1 MNKFAR
7 AFVVLVGLSLCLLG
21 FAAKASEIGV
31 SDQEIVLGQS
41 LGITGPLAQMAPDIV
56 NGGKVYFD
64 AVNANGG
71 IHGRKIRSVVLD
83 DGYDPASTLKTARQ
97 LIDDDKVFALYN
109 LTGTANVAAI
119 LPMLSTEAQPVPLVG
134 PFTGADGIRNPR
146 MGNVFHVRASYE
158 DELEKLVEH
167 LTTVGIKRMG
177 VLWINNG
184 MGKDGMAGIEKAMK
198 KHGIPS
204 YASATIQ
211 PDGSDAEK
219 AIASLREKEP
229 EAIIMIT
236 TGTATVSFI
245 KGFNKV
251 QKGMRFY
258 ALSVMGTQSAVKAL
272 GPDGVGVVVTSVVP
286 FPWSNSNPLA
296 KEYQAAMRKAG
307 YDNLS
312 FLGFEAYINAKIVV
326 EAIRRSG
333 KDLTRTKFNSS
344 MESMRDL
351 DLGGFHLRFSKSQ
364 HQGSRFVEL
373 TIIRDGERFTK

>member
-1 MNKFAR
+1 MEKFTR
-7 AFVVLVGLSLCLLG
+7 LGVVLVSLVLCT
-21 FAAKASEIGV
+21 FASAAQASETGV

-41 LGITGPLAQMAPDIV
+41 IGITGPLAQMAPDIV

-64 AVNANGG
+64 GINANGG
-71 IHGRKIRSVVLD
+71 INGRKIRTVVLD
-83 DGYDPASTLKTARQ
+83 DGYDPAQTLKTVRQ
-97 LIDDDKVFALYN
+97 LIDDDKVFALFS
-109 LTGTANVAAI
+109 LTGTANVAGV
-119 LPMLSTEAQPVPLVG
+119 LPMLASEAQPVPLVG
-134 PFTGADGIRNPR
+134 PITGADGVRNPR

-158 DELEKLVEH
+158 NELEKLVQH
-167 LTTVGIKRMG
+167 LSTVGIKRMG

-198 KHGIPS
+198 KHGIKS
-204 YASATIQ
+204 YTSASIQ

-258 ALSVMGTQSAVKAL
+258 ALSVMGTSSALHAL
-272 GPDGVGVVVTSVVP
+272 GPDGIGVVVTSVVP
-286 FPWSNSNPLA
+286 FPWSSSNPLA
-296 KEYQAAMRKAG
+296 KEYQAAMRRAG

-312 FLGFEAYINAKIVV
+312 FLGFEAYINAKVTA
-326 EAIRRSG
+326 EAIRRAG
-333 KDLTRTKFNSS
+333 KDLTRAKLISS
-344 MESMRDL
+344 MESMKGL
-351 DLGGFHLRFSKSQ
+351 DLGGFHVNYNKEQ

-373 TIIRDGERFTK
+373 TIVRSGERFTK